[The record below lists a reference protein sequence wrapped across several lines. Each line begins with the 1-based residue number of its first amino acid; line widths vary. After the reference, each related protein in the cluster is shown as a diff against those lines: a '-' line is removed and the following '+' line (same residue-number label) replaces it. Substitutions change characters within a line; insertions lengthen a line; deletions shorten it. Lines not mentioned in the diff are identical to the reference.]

1 MSVKTEFI
9 RARIEP
15 NLKKRVHTIFNKLGL
30 TPTQVI
36 TMFYKNI
43 ERTRSIPLELSIP
56 NEETV
61 KAINEAR
68 EKKGLIFCKDV
79 DDMFDKLES

>member
-1 MSVKTEFI
+1 MTTKTEFI

-15 NLKKRVHTIFNKLGL
+15 DLKRHVHAVFNKLGL

-43 ERTRSIPLELSIP
+43 ERTKSIPLDLSIP
-56 NEETV
+56 NKETIR
-61 KAINEAR
+61 AIKEAR
-68 EKKGLIFCKDV
+68 AGKGLVYCKDV
-79 DDMFDKLES
+79 DDMFDKLGR

>member
-15 NLKKRVHTIFNKLGL
+15 NLKKHVHAIFNKLGL

-61 KAINEAR
+61 KAIKEAR
-68 EKKGLIFCKDV
+68 EGKGLIFCEDV
-79 DDMFDKLES
+79 DEMFDKLES